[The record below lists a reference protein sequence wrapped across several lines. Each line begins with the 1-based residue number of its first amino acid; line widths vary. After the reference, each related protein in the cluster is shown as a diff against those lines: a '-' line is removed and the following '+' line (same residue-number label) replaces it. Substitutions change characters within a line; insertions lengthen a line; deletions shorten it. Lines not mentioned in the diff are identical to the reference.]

1 MSENLNLEEALH
13 ILRTETVTHGND
25 QVRVID
31 VLYMLS
37 RGISAKSEKEQDLQ
51 SKINNILN
59 LLSSDDVSLDEFQ
72 EIVNFIKAN
81 KSKLDNLSVPN
92 IAGLAEALA
101 EKVNANAEGLTP
113 ENITKWKEKLGV
125 GELPSNI
132 ATIDEGNKQG
142 NTYTKA
148 KVDELLSGSAGGN
161 GKNLANADLQ
171 IPAGTVRTLNVTGA
185 KFQIKGKANA
195 NDDTSFNRRPVE
207 NANGEQRYVEAS
219 ALIKR
224 DALNAMQTMSD
235 AEKDAYRLAMR
246 KSNENYSSGAPR
258 VDFFLP
264 FIIKKEDKLQYISI
278 KGLNLFLPPNS
289 SVYLIN
295 HSTNE
300 EHFIDHVST
309 SPQDPTTLVFTFN
322 FKDLPLGEY
331 RLKIVSNGLNNLD
344 KTTFKLVESLTN
356 SPIPSLTWQTQSKTG
371 WTQNPETYAR
381 ESVVKWKVGTN
392 YDEFGGSGLNTNISV
407 FGAITNEPLINK
419 DLMKKNFILKLKS
432 TISGTGSGV
441 SGYQGGF
448 MFGLTKNGILDIDK
462 ITDFGLNSQNQSGGM
477 ILPGS
482 KTINSDTERIFEVTY
497 VKIDNIL
504 NIIFQRGTQVVV
516 TSVTLGIDVEQL
528 YLFSS
533 FRGCSVLK
541 SQPQYSKDVV
551 ITNEVEYMQVFN
563 QQ

>member
-1 MSENLNLEEALH
+1 MTEKN
-13 ILRTETVTHGND
+13 ILQNWFVTGAKPTQEQFWAWQESYWH
-25 QVRVID
+25 
-31 VLYMLS
+31 
-37 RGISAKSEKEQDLQ
+37 KSEGIPTEKILGLSEVLANKADVEILQ
-51 SKINNILN
+51 H
-59 LLSSDDVSLDEFQ
+59 
-72 EIVNFIKAN
+72 KAN
-81 KSKLDNLSVPN
+81 LDTSNLTNEYV
-92 IAGLAEALA
+92 LA
-101 EKVNANAEGLTP
+101 
-113 ENITKWKEKLGV
+113 WKKALGV

-132 ATIDEGNKQG
+132 ATIDEGAKQG
-142 NTYTKA
+142 SVYTKT
-148 KVDELLSGSAGGN
+148 KVDELLENS
-161 GKNLANADLQ
+161 GKNLSNADLK
-171 IPAGTVRTLNVTGA
+171 ISEGEVRILDITGA

-195 NDDTSFNRRPVE
+195 NNDASFNRRPVE

-219 ALIKR
+219 VLIKR

-264 FIIKKEDKLQYISI
+264 FIVKKEDKLQYISI

-300 EHFIDHVST
+300 EHFIDYVST
-309 SPQDPTTLVFTFN
+309 SVQDPTTLVFTFN

-356 SPIPSLTWQTQSKTG
+356 SPIPNLTWQTQSKTG

-392 YDEFGGSGLNTNISV
+392 YDEFGGSAHNVNIV
-407 FGAITNEPLINK
+407 VYGAITNEPIIDKN
-419 DLMKKNFILKLKS
+419 LMKKNFILKLKS
-432 TISGTGSGV
+432 TFSGTGSGV

-448 MFGLTKNGILDIDK
+448 MFGLTKNGVLDIDK
-462 ITDFGLNSQNQSGGM
+462 SIDFGLNSQNQSGGM

-497 VKIDNIL
+497 VKMDNIL
-504 NIIFQRGTQVVV
+504 NIIFQRGTRVVV

-533 FRGCSVLK
+533 FRGCSALK
-541 SQPQYSKDVV
+541 SHPQYSKDVV
-551 ITNEVEYMQVFN
+551 ITNEIEYIQVYN
-563 QQ
+563 QH

>member
-1 MSENLNLEEALH
+1 MKKSKDLEEIRRKIHVLRDILSYYREESRNKILAEVLEEFLGIMESSENG
-13 ILRTETVTHGND
+13 IPGN
-25 QVRVID
+25 I
-31 VLYMLS
+31 
-37 RGISAKSEKEQDLQ
+37 
-51 SKINNILN
+51 
-59 LLSSDDVSLDEFQ
+59 SLDELQ

-81 KSKLDNLSVPN
+81 KSKFDNLSVPN
-92 IAGLAEALA
+92 ISGLAEALV

-113 ENITKWKEKLGV
+113 EHITKWKEKLGV

-142 NTYTKA
+142 NTYTKE
-148 KVDELLSGSAGGN
+148 KVDELLSGSAGGGN

-171 IPAGTVRTLNVTGA
+171 IPAGTVRTLDVTGA

-195 NDDTSFNRRPVE
+195 NNDASFNRRPVE

-219 ALIKR
+219 ALIKI

-246 KSNENYSSGAPR
+246 KSNENYSLGAPR

-264 FIIKKEDKLQYISI
+264 FIVKKEDKLQYISI

-344 KTTFKLVESLTN
+344 KTTFKLVESLIG
-356 SPIPSLTWQTQSKTG
+356 SPIPNLTWQTQSKTG

-407 FGAITNEPLINK
+407 FGAITNEPLIDK

-432 TISGTGSGV
+432 TISGAGFSGV

-448 MFGLTKNGILDIDK
+448 MFGLTKNNVLDVDK
-462 ITDFGLNSQNQSGGM
+462 AIDFGLNSQNQSGGM

-541 SQPQYSKDVV
+541 SYPQYSKDVV
-551 ITNEVEYMQVFN
+551 ITNEIEYIQVFN
-563 QQ
+563 QH

>member
-1 MSENLNLEEALH
+1 MATDKNTLKSWFKTGLKPTQEQFWAWQESYWH
-13 ILRTETVTHGND
+13 
-25 QVRVID
+25 
-31 VLYMLS
+31 
-37 RGISAKSEKEQDLQ
+37 KSESIPTEKILGLSEVLANKADAEMLQ
-51 SKINNILN
+51 H
-59 LLSSDDVSLDEFQ
+59 
-72 EIVNFIKAN
+72 KAN
-81 KSKLDNLSVPN
+81 LDTSNLTAEHV
-92 IAGLAEALA
+92 LA
-101 EKVNANAEGLTP
+101 
-113 ENITKWKEKLGV
+113 WKEKLGV

-142 NTYTKA
+142 NTYTKI
-148 KVDELLSGSAGGN
+148 KVNELLENS
-161 GKNLANADLQ
+161 GKNIANTDLQ
-171 IPAGTVRTLNVTGA
+171 IPAGTVRTLDVTGA

-195 NDDTSFNRRPVE
+195 NNDASFNRRPVE

-246 KSNENYSSGAPR
+246 KSNENYSSGTPR

-264 FIIKKEDKLQYISI
+264 FIVKKEDKLQYISI

-300 EHFIDHVST
+300 EHFIDNVST

-356 SPIPSLTWQTQSKTG
+356 SPIPNLTWQTQSKTG

-392 YDEFGGSGLNTNISV
+392 YDEFGGSGLNTNITV
-407 FGAITNEPLINK
+407 FGAISNEPLIDR

-432 TISGTGSGV
+432 TISGAGFSGV
-441 SGYQGGF
+441 TGYQGGF
-448 MFGLTKNGILDIDK
+448 IFGLTKNGVLDIDK
-462 ITDFGLNSQNQSGGM
+462 AIDFGLNSQNQSGGM

-497 VKIDNIL
+497 VKMDNIL
-504 NIIFQRGTQVVV
+504 NIIFQRGTRVVV

-533 FRGCSVLK
+533 FRGCSALK
-541 SQPQYSKDVV
+541 SHPQYSKDVV
-551 ITNEVEYMQVFN
+551 ITNEIEYIQVYN
-563 QQ
+563 QH

>member
-1 MSENLNLEEALH
+1 MEEIKQKIEEIRNFTDYCGYDKRNI
-13 ILRTETVTHGND
+13 ILA
-25 QVRVID
+25 D
-31 VLYMLS
+31 VLSGL
-37 RGISAKSEKEQDLQ
+37 
-51 SKINNILN
+51 
-59 LLSSDDVSLDEFQ
+59 
-72 EIVNFIKAN
+72 IKALYPDGN
-81 KSKLDNLSVPN
+81 GKQSTSPSTTSSLN
-92 IAGLAEALA
+92 IDS
-101 EKVNANAEGLTP
+101 LTP
-113 ENITKWKEKLGV
+113 EHITKWKEKLGV
-125 GELPSNI
+125 GELPTNI
-132 ATIDEGNKQG
+132 ATIDEGAKQG
-142 NTYTKA
+142 NTYTKE

-171 IPAGTVRTLNVTGA
+171 IPAGTVRTLDVTGA

-195 NDDTSFNRRPVE
+195 NNDTSFNRRPVE

-235 AEKDAYRLAMR
+235 AEKDAYRLAQR

-264 FIIKKEDKLQYISI
+264 FIVKKEDKLQYISI

-309 SPQDPTTLVFTFN
+309 TPQDPTTLVFTFN

-344 KTTFKLVESLTN
+344 KTTFKLVESLIG

-448 MFGLTKNGILDIDK
+448 MFGLTKNNVLDVDK
-462 ITDFGLNSQNQSGGM
+462 AIDFGLNSQNQSGGM
-477 ILPGS
+477 ILTGS

-504 NIIFQRGTQVVV
+504 NIIFQRGTQVAV

-533 FRGCSVLK
+533 FRGCSALK
-541 SQPQYSKDVV
+541 SHPQYSKDVV
-551 ITNEVEYMQVFN
+551 ITNEIEYIQVFN
-563 QQ
+563 QH

>member
-1 MSENLNLEEALH
+1 MTEKN
-13 ILRTETVTHGND
+13 ILQNWFVTGAKPTQEQFWAWQESYWH
-25 QVRVID
+25 
-31 VLYMLS
+31 
-37 RGISAKSEKEQDLQ
+37 KSESIPVEMVQGLGD
-51 SKINNILN
+51 ILGN
-59 LLSSDDVSLDEFQ
+59 
-72 EIVNFIKAN
+72 KADTDQLKN
-81 KSKLDNLSVPN
+81 
-92 IAGLAEALA
+92 
-101 EKVNANAEGLTP
+101 KVNLDTSNLTN
-113 ENITKWKEKLGV
+113 EHVLAWKKALGV

-132 ATIDEGNKQG
+132 ATIDEGEKVG
-142 NTYTKA
+142 NTYTKT
-148 KVDELLSGSAGGN
+148 KVDELLENS
-161 GKNLANADLQ
+161 GKNISNADLQ
-171 IPAGTVRTLNVTGA
+171 IPAGTVRTLDVTGA

-195 NDDTSFNRRPVE
+195 NNDTSFNRRPVE

-219 ALIKR
+219 ALIKK

-235 AEKDAYRLAMR
+235 AEKDAYRLAQR
-246 KSNENYSSGAPR
+246 KSNENYSLGAPR

-264 FIIKKEDKLQYISI
+264 FIVKKEDKLQYISI

-300 EHFIDHVST
+300 EHFINHVST

-344 KTTFKLVESLTN
+344 KTTFKLVESLIG
-356 SPIPSLTWQTQSKTG
+356 SPIPNLTWQTQSKTG

-432 TISGTGSGV
+432 TISGAGFSGV

-448 MFGLTKNGILDIDK
+448 MFGLTKNGVLDIDK
-462 ITDFGLNSQNQSGGM
+462 TIDFGLNSQNQSGGR
-477 ILPGS
+477 IIPGN
-482 KTINSDTERIFEVTY
+482 KEINSNTEGVFEVSY

-516 TSVTLGIDVEQL
+516 TSVTIGIDVEQL

-541 SQPQYSKDVV
+541 SHPQYSKDVV
-551 ITNEVEYMQVFN
+551 ITNEIEYIQVFN
-563 QQ
+563 QH

>member
-1 MSENLNLEEALH
+1 MTEKNILQNWFITGAKPTQEQFWAWQESYWHKSENIPTEK
-13 ILRTETVTHGND
+13 ILGLSEVLANKA
-25 QVRVID
+25 D
-31 VLYMLS
+31 VE
-37 RGISAKSEKEQDLQ
+37 ILQ
-51 SKINNILN
+51 H
-59 LLSSDDVSLDEFQ
+59 
-72 EIVNFIKAN
+72 KAN
-81 KSKLDNLSVPN
+81 LDSSNLTDEHV
-92 IAGLAEALA
+92 LA
-101 EKVNANAEGLTP
+101 
-113 ENITKWKEKLGV
+113 WKKALGV

-132 ATIDEGNKQG
+132 ATIDEGTKQG

-148 KVDELLSGSAGGN
+148 KVDELLENS
-161 GKNLANADLQ
+161 GKNISNTDLQ
-171 IPAGTVRTLNVTGA
+171 IPAGTVRTLDVTGA

-195 NDDTSFNRRPVE
+195 NNDTSFNRRPVE

-219 ALIKR
+219 ALIKK

-246 KSNENYSSGAPR
+246 KSNENYSLGAPR

-264 FIIKKEDKLQYISI
+264 FIVKKEDKLQYISI

-356 SPIPSLTWQTQSKTG
+356 SPIPNLTWQTQSKTG

-407 FGAITNEPLINK
+407 FGAITNEPLIDKN
-419 DLMKKNFILKLKS
+419 LMKKNFILKLKS
-432 TISGTGSGV
+432 TISGAGFSGV

-448 MFGLTKNGILDIDK
+448 MFGLTKNNVLDIDK
-462 ITDFGLNSQNQSGGM
+462 MVDFGLNSQNQSGGM

-516 TSVTLGIDVEQL
+516 TSVTIGIDVEQL

-533 FRGCSVLK
+533 FRGCSALK
-541 SQPQYSKDVV
+541 SHPQYSKDVV
-551 ITNEVEYMQVFN
+551 ITNEIEYIQVFN
-563 QQ
+563 QH

>member
-1 MSENLNLEEALH
+1 MEEIKQKIEEIRNFTDYCGYDKRNI
-13 ILRTETVTHGND
+13 ILA
-25 QVRVID
+25 D
-31 VLYMLS
+31 VLSGL
-37 RGISAKSEKEQDLQ
+37 
-51 SKINNILN
+51 
-59 LLSSDDVSLDEFQ
+59 
-72 EIVNFIKAN
+72 IKALYPDGN
-81 KSKLDNLSVPN
+81 GKQSTSPSTTSLLN
-92 IAGLAEALA
+92 IDSLP
-101 EKVNANAEGLTP
+101 P
-113 ENITKWKEKLGV
+113 EHITKWKEALGV

-132 ATIDEGNKQG
+132 ATIDEGTKQG
-142 NTYTKA
+142 NTYTKE
-148 KVDELLSGSAGGN
+148 KVDELLSGSAGGGN

-171 IPAGTVRTLNVTGA
+171 IPAGTVRTLDVTGA

-195 NDDTSFNRRPVE
+195 NNDTSFNRRPVE

-235 AEKDAYRLAMR
+235 AEKDAYRLAQR

-264 FIIKKEDKLQYISI
+264 FIVKKEDKLQYISI

-295 HSTNE
+295 HNTNE

-309 SPQDPTTLVFTFN
+309 TPQDPTTLVFTFN

-344 KTTFKLVESLTN
+344 KTTFKLVESLIG
-356 SPIPSLTWQTQSKTG
+356 SPIPNLTWQTQSKTG

-448 MFGLTKNGILDIDK
+448 MFGLTKNGVLDIDK
-462 ITDFGLNSQNQSGGM
+462 VTDFGLNSQNQSGGM

-482 KTINSDTERIFEVTY
+482 KTINSNTERIFEVSY
-497 VKIDNIL
+497 VKMDNIL

-533 FRGCSVLK
+533 FRGCSQLK
-541 SQPQYSKDVV
+541 NYPQYSKDVV
-551 ITNEVEYMQVFN
+551 ITNEVEYIQVFN

>member
-1 MSENLNLEEALH
+1 MTEKN
-13 ILRTETVTHGND
+13 ILQNWFVTGAKPTQEQFWAWQESYWH
-25 QVRVID
+25 
-31 VLYMLS
+31 
-37 RGISAKSEKEQDLQ
+37 KSESIPVEMVQGLGDILGNKADTEQL
-51 SKINNILN
+51 KN
-59 LLSSDDVSLDEFQ
+59 
-72 EIVNFIKAN
+72 KAN
-81 KSKLDNLSVPN
+81 LDSSNLTNEHVT
-92 IAGLAEALA
+92 AW
-101 EKVNANAEGLTP
+101 KNA
-113 ENITKWKEKLGV
+113 LGV
-125 GELPSNI
+125 GKLPSNI
-132 ATIDEGNKQG
+132 ATIDEGEKVG
-142 NTYTKA
+142 NTYTKT
-148 KVDELLSGSAGGN
+148 KIDELLENS
-161 GKNLANADLQ
+161 GKNLSNADLK
-171 IPAGTVRTLNVTGA
+171 ISEGEVRILDITGA

-195 NDDTSFNRRPVE
+195 NNDASFNRRPVE

-246 KSNENYSSGAPR
+246 KSNENYSLGAPR

-264 FIIKKEDKLQYISI
+264 FIVKKEDKLQYISI

-300 EHFIDHVST
+300 EHFIDYVST
-309 SPQDPTTLVFTFN
+309 SVQDPTTLVFTFN

-356 SPIPSLTWQTQSKTG
+356 SPIPNLTWQTQSKTG

-392 YDEFGGSGLNTNISV
+392 YDEFGGSAHNVNIV
-407 FGAITNEPLINK
+407 VYGAITNEPIIDKN
-419 DLMKKNFILKLKS
+419 LMKKNFILKLKS
-432 TISGTGSGV
+432 TFSGTGSGV

-448 MFGLTKNGILDIDK
+448 MFGLTKNGVLDIDK
-462 ITDFGLNSQNQSGGM
+462 SIDFGLNSQNQSGGM

-497 VKIDNIL
+497 VKMDNIL
-504 NIIFQRGTQVVV
+504 NIIFQRGTRVVV

-533 FRGCSVLK
+533 FRGCSALK
-541 SQPQYSKDVV
+541 SHPQYSKDVV
-551 ITNEVEYMQVFN
+551 ITNEIEYIQVYN
-563 QQ
+563 QH

>member
-1 MSENLNLEEALH
+1 MTEKN
-13 ILRTETVTHGND
+13 ILQNWFVTGAKPTQEQFWAWQKSYWH
-25 QVRVID
+25 
-31 VLYMLS
+31 
-37 RGISAKSEKEQDLQ
+37 KSESIPTEKILGLSEVLANKADVEMLQ
-51 SKINNILN
+51 H
-59 LLSSDDVSLDEFQ
+59 
-72 EIVNFIKAN
+72 KAN
-81 KSKLDNLSVPN
+81 LDSSNLTGEHV
-92 IAGLAEALA
+92 LA
-101 EKVNANAEGLTP
+101 
-113 ENITKWKEKLGV
+113 WKKALGV
-125 GELPSNI
+125 GELPTNI
-132 ATIDEGNKQG
+132 ATIDEGDKQG

-148 KVDELLSGSAGGN
+148 KVDELLENS
-161 GKNLANADLQ
+161 GKNISNADLQ
-171 IPAGTVRTLNVTGA
+171 IPAGTVRTLDVTGA

-195 NDDTSFNRRPVE
+195 NNDASFNRRPVE

-219 ALIKR
+219 VLIKR

-246 KSNENYSSGAPR
+246 KSNENYSLGAPR

-264 FIIKKEDKLQYISI
+264 FTVKKEDKLQYISV

-356 SPIPSLTWQTQSKTG
+356 SPIPNLTWQTQSKTG
-371 WTQNPETYAR
+371 WTQNPETYAG

-392 YDEFGGSGLNTNISV
+392 YDEFGGSAHNVNIV
-407 FGAITNEPLINK
+407 VYGAITNEPIIDKN
-419 DLMKKNFILKLKS
+419 LMKKNFILKLKS

-448 MFGLTKNGILDIDK
+448 MFGLTKNGVLDIDK
-462 ITDFGLNSQNQSGGM
+462 SIDFGLNSQNQSGGM

-497 VKIDNIL
+497 VKMDNIL
-504 NIIFQRGTQVVV
+504 NIIFQRGTRVVV
-516 TSVTLGIDVEQL
+516 TSVTLGIDVE
-528 YLFSS
+528 
-533 FRGCSVLK
+533 
-541 SQPQYSKDVV
+541 
-551 ITNEVEYMQVFN
+551 
-563 QQ
+563 

>member
-1 MSENLNLEEALH
+1 M
-13 ILRTETVTHGND
+13 TE
-25 QVRVID
+25 
-31 VLYMLS
+31 
-37 RGISAKSEKEQDLQ
+37 K
-51 SKINNILN
+51 NILQN
-59 LLSSDDVSLDEFQ
+59 WFVTGAKPTQEQFWAWQESYWHKGESIPTEKILGLSEVLANKADV
-72 EIVNFIKAN
+72 EILQHKAN
-81 KSKLDNLSVPN
+81 LDTSNLTNEYV
-92 IAGLAEALA
+92 LA
-101 EKVNANAEGLTP
+101 
-113 ENITKWKEKLGV
+113 WKKALGV

-132 ATIDEGNKQG
+132 ATIDEGAKQG
-142 NTYTKA
+142 SVYTKT
-148 KVDELLSGSAGGN
+148 KVDELLENS
-161 GKNLANADLQ
+161 GKNLSNADLK
-171 IPAGTVRTLNVTGA
+171 ISEGEVRILDITGA

-195 NDDTSFNRRPVE
+195 NNDASFNRRPVE

-219 ALIKR
+219 VLIKR

-264 FIIKKEDKLQYISI
+264 FIVKKEDKLQYISI

-356 SPIPSLTWQTQSKTG
+356 SPIPNLTWQTQSKTG

-392 YDEFGGSGLNTNISV
+392 YDEFGGSAHNVNIV
-407 FGAITNEPLINK
+407 VYGAITNEPIIDKN
-419 DLMKKNFILKLKS
+419 LMKKNFILKLKS
-432 TISGTGSGV
+432 TFSGTGSGV

-448 MFGLTKNGILDIDK
+448 MFGLTKNGVLDIDK
-462 ITDFGLNSQNQSGGM
+462 SIDFGLNSQNQSGGM

-497 VKIDNIL
+497 VKMDNIL
-504 NIIFQRGTQVVV
+504 NIIFQRGTRVVV

-533 FRGCSVLK
+533 FRGCSALK
-541 SQPQYSKDVV
+541 SHPQYSKDVV
-551 ITNEVEYMQVFN
+551 ITNEIEYIQVYN
-563 QQ
+563 QH